1 MRSLRSPAASLL
13 AAAALAGCSL
23 APAYAPPAAPQ
34 PAACKERGPW
44 TAAQPADAAPHGDWW
59 TAYGDP
65 LLDQYEMRLE
75 RSSPTLAE
83 AVARYDAARALA
95 QQAQSLGLPTLGMG
109 GQVSRNRKSDK
120 RPLRSASQPTL
131 YGADTLGGS
140 FSYELDFWGRLRNLA
155 AAGAAEAQASAADLE
170 TAKLGLEA
178 QLADDYVRLRALD
191 AQAALLDDAVKA
203 YARALDLTKA
213 RYEDGIVS
221 SLDVGRAETQLESA
235 RGAVAD
241 LAVQRAIYEHAV
253 ASLVGV
259 PASSFSIAPGPMKL
273 VLPQVSAGLPSTLLE
288 RRPDVAAAERRAFAA
303 NRRIGVARAAF
314 FPQIDLAAA
323 GGWQSTTL
331 SDFLVPG
338 NTYWMLGPQ
347 LALTLFDGG
356 LRRAKL
362 AQAQAQLRGANAA
375 YQAEVLRAFQ
385 DVEDQLAT
393 LNHLSDEARHEEA
406 AIAAAKR
413 TEDVAL
419 TRYEEGAVNYLEVI
433 TAQTAALEA
442 QRTGIEVQSRR
453 LQASVNLIRALGG
466 GWSARDLPDAHA
478 VAAGGPA
485 AATAAR
491 TPAAS

>member
-1 MRSLRSPAASLL
+1 
-13 AAAALAGCSL
+13 
-23 APAYAPPAAPQ
+23 
-34 PAACKERGPW
+34 
-44 TAAQPADAAPHGDWW
+44 
-59 TAYGDP
+59 
-65 LLDQYEMRLE
+65 
-75 RSSPTLAE
+75 
-83 AVARYDAARALA
+83 
-95 QQAQSLGLPTLGMG
+95 
-109 GQVSRNRKSDK
+109 
-120 RPLRSASQPTL
+120 
-131 YGADTLGGS
+131 
-140 FSYELDFWGRLRNLA
+140 
-155 AAGAAEAQASAADLE
+155 
-170 TAKLGLEA
+170 
-178 QLADDYVRLRALD
+178 
-191 AQAALLDDAVKA
+191 
-203 YARALDLTKA
+203 
-213 RYEDGIVS
+213 
-221 SLDVGRAETQLESA
+221 
-235 RGAVAD
+235 
-241 LAVQRAIYEHAV
+241 
-253 ASLVGV
+253 
-259 PASSFSIAPGPMKL
+259 MKL

-453 LQASVNLIRALGG
+453 LQANVNLIRALGG